1 MIYKTY
7 VIIITT
13 QFQNIKY
20 FNTETDLLEMLL
32 LNSQSM
38 YNNVTDSQ
46 ELLMISKSIVKIR
59 TIGRDY
65 LVLVGVE
72 RSSLL

>member
-1 MIYKTY
+1 MIYKRY